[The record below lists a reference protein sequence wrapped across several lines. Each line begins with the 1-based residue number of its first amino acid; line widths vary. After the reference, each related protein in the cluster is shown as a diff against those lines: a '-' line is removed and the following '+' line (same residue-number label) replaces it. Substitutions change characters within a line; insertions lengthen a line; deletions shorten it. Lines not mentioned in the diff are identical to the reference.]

1 MRPESTYDDL
11 ARDPELENNVPR
23 SAKGHGGN
31 LQNSESL
38 QFTYKE
44 LEKITNNFEG
54 FIGHGG
60 FGHVYCGR
68 LENGTEVAVKMR
80 SESSLHGLD
89 EFLAEVLYSVIKK
102 KCTENLEVHFL

>member
-1 MRPESTYDDL
+1 VRQESTYDDL

-31 LQNSESL
+31 LQNSESR

-54 FIGHGG
+54 FIGHGD

-102 KCTENLEVHFL
+102 KCTDNLEVHFL